1 MIRIVFLAP
10 FEELK
15 ELAEQVFAEGSENDR
30 SDRSYD
36 FQAILAPTTSHALS
50 QDLNADVII
59 ARGATA
65 FDLKRQG
72 FPVPIV
78 ELVISGEDMLNV
90 LFMLKERY
98 GQAPAGIIGSVNMI
112 LGVQI
117 RLYRDFSPGYGFD
130 GIAVALLG
138 NNTPIGM
145 FISAVMFGILRA
157 GSNMMQMMAKV
168 PSAMIRIIQGLI
180 IIFVVASKFFGVMQK
195 RYAIKREAKRS

>member
-112 LGVQI
+112 LGIEDIAQKIGVNLTPYYLEENTDEDI
-117 RLYRDFSPGYGFD
+117 YR
-130 GIAVALLG
+130 
-138 NNTPIGM
+138 
-145 FISAVMFGILRA
+145 
-157 GSNMMQMMAKV
+157 
-168 PSAMIRIIQGLI
+168 
-180 IIFVVASKFFGVMQK
+180 VVA
-195 RYAIKREAKRS
+195 RAIADGKKSF